1 MEMAG
6 NELRLDGNAAAGIL
20 QEIFVH
26 EMTMA
31 RTTCGGCGAIE
42 HMGGLAVYMG
52 GPGTVIRCP
61 ACDNVL
67 MSIVHGG
74 GRYWIEL
81 RGIRSL
87 QIPDTSP
94 AGELSHPR

>member
-6 NELRLDGNAAAGIL
+6 NELKLDGNAVAGIL

-31 RTTCGGCGAIE
+31 RTTCASCGA
-42 HMGGLAVYMG
+42 MGPLGGLAVFVHA
-52 GPGTVIRCP
+52 PGTVIRCP
-61 ACDNVL
+61 VCDNVL

-81 RGIRSL
+81 QGIRSL
-87 QIPDTSP
+87 QFSETP
-94 AGELSHPR
+94 AGS

>member
-6 NELRLDGNAAAGIL
+6 NELKLDGNAAAGVL

-31 RTTCGGCGAIE
+31 RAICASCGATNLV
-42 HMGGLAVYMG
+42 GGLAVYMH

-61 ACDNVL
+61 GCDNVL
-67 MSIVHGG
+67 MSVVHGG
-74 GRYWIEL
+74 GRYWIEMQ
-81 RGIRSL
+81 GIRNLRIADSL
-87 QIPDTSP
+87 P
-94 AGELSHPR
+94 

>member
-6 NELRLDGNAAAGIL
+6 NELKLDGNAAAGIL

-31 RTTCGGCGAIE
+31 RTTCAGCGATA
-42 HMGGLAVYMG
+42 HLGGMAVYMH

-61 ACDNVL
+61 GCDTVL

-74 GRYWIEL
+74 GHYWIEL
-81 RGIRSL
+81 QGIRNL
-87 QIPDTSP
+87 QLPDTV
-94 AGELSHPR
+94 AGG